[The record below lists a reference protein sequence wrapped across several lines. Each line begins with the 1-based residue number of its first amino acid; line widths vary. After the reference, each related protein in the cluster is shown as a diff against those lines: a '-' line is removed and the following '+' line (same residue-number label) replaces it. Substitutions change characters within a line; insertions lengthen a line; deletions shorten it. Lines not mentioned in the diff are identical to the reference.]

1 MINGL
6 ISSSGVLGFWGF
18 GVLGMWGFGKHI
30 LSPLKLK
37 THPISQVI
45 LEIPI
50 ILSEINKDVNSEK
63 QRCQREMHRPLA

>member
-30 LSPLKLK
+30 PSSLKLK

-50 ILSEINKDVNSEK
+50 ILFEINKDVNSEK
-63 QRCQREMHRPLA
+63 QRYHLEIHRSLA